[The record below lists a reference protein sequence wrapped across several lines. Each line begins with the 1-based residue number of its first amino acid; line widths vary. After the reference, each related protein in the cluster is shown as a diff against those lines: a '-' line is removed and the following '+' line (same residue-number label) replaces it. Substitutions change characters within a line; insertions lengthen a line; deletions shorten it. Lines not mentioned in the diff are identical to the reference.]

1 MKSKPDLRL
10 WAARLLIA
18 VVVGW
23 NLQCA
28 LVFLLDPARFAPG
41 FELAGIPGEAAVRGT
56 AVLFVMW
63 NVPYLVAL
71 WQPRRQRVSL
81 WEAIIMQAIGVIG
94 ESLILAWLPAGHA
107 DLHASIL
114 RFVAFDAAG
123 LVLLAAACWLAR
135 TFKTIN
141 TPTTSDI

>member
-1 MKSKPDLRL
+1 MKPKPDLRL

-28 LVFLLDPARFAPG
+28 LVFFLNPGRFAPG
-41 FELAGIPGEAAVRGT
+41 FELAGVPGEAAVRGT

-63 NVPYLVAL
+63 NVPYLAAL
-71 WQPRRQRVSL
+71 WHPRRQRISL
-81 WEAIIMQAIGVIG
+81 WEALVMQAIGVTG

-107 DLHASIL
+107 DLHTAIL
-114 RFVAFDAAG
+114 RFVLFDAAG
-123 LVLLAAACWLAR
+123 LVLLAAALLLVR
-135 TFKTIN
+135 EIQT
-141 TPTTSDI
+141 